1 MNILIVKDDLV
12 IAASIGMIISHASK
26 YLVHVSTIEAALYKL
41 NYNQIDAVVFT

>member
-26 YLVHVSTIEAALYKL
+26 YLVHVSTIGAALYKL
-41 NYNQIDAVVFT
+41 NYNQLNAVVFT